1 VSARPGPARSALG
14 PCLGVSY
21 FFPSGRSGRRK
32 RTRARQKKKWLVLYS
47 TSWVP
52 TDVPNTVLTDWPAWC
67 EAGSHGAYYYTYSVG
82 HTKHSYSKL
91 VEASSTAFS
100 KAVAVERRHPPQLRR
115 PSAHEPDHRHLPP
128 PSWCYPCSARRTEA
142 PSAAACWWR
151 GSLVSFVTD
160 DSAKQTS
167 WSAAARSPRLPACH
181 FKAREV
187 FVDAVTARRRWKKT
201 LGASWGGYVRCDSC
215 EVRCGCLCPTAGQR
229 RIAAW
234 IVLLHALRL
243 RHDGRDATTASSV
256 ARSAWFCLGQLALL
270 LFLFSFLNCYH
281 SWFFKVIFNH
291 SIIHF

>member
-1 VSARPGPARSALG
+1 MKVKFYQFKRLGFTKIASLVTLEFDLVFLHIFLLIFIFFWNFETVNSNLMDLKFRFRRFSPNFKKFGRFFSRFGCPRDLVRLAPRLGPALAYLTFSPAVEADGASAH
-14 PCLGVSY
+14 
-21 FFPSGRSGRRK
+21 
-32 RTRARQKKKWLVLYS
+32 AHAKKKRLVLYS

-67 EAGSHGAYYYTYSVG
+67 EAGSNGAYYYTYSVG

-167 WSAAARSPRLPACH
+167 WSAAARSPRLPAC
-181 FKAREV
+181 
-187 FVDAVTARRRWKKT
+187 
-201 LGASWGGYVRCDSC
+201 LP
-215 EVRCGCLCPTAGQR
+215 L
-229 RIAAW
+229 
-234 IVLLHALRL
+234 
-243 RHDGRDATTASSV
+243 
-256 ARSAWFCLGQLALL
+256 
-270 LFLFSFLNCYH
+270 
-281 SWFFKVIFNH
+281 
-291 SIIHF
+291 